1 MHGTVIGAEPVDQHL
16 DVELCHF
23 AACRMS
29 AIDVHS
35 FASGQGVGEGFG
47 HGELH

>member
-1 MHGTVIGAEPVDQHL
+1 
-16 DVELCHF
+16 
-23 AACRMS
+23 MS